1 MIMTLSRNIGLGRL
15 AIVAA
20 IAALVFAIAC
30 GDDATEPVTTVETS
44 KLIEEAVTSA
54 QSASAAE
61 IQNSVAAAIAEQ
73 PQGAS
78 AAEIQKLVSDSV
90 TAAIAAQP
98 AGLTRADVQSIV
110 SQSTEGQLSAAD
122 VQAIVDQSFRA
133 LPAPEIDVSR
143 LTSLVNSAVAG
154 AVPEGVSADEISN
167 IVQAQVSAGLS
178 GTLTRGDIE
187 DLVAH
192 AVEDAVG
199 DQLTA
204 EQVTEIVNA
213 SLVATNQAIESAAAE
228 AAQAAAAASAAQ
240 AAAAAAMEA
249 PTPSGPP
256 VQVVATTNF
265 VADWARV
272 VGGDRAE
279 VFSLLQPGADPHTFL
294 PGARDVARVA
304 DADLVLTVGLDL
316 EAEWLE
322 DLVHNA
328 SADESKIVAL
338 GEAVDPIEFDML
350 AMEHD
355 DHEEE
360 GHDDHEEEGHD
371 HEEEGDDHGDEG
383 HDDHD
388 EMTIG
393 RLLVA
398 DAVEAHLSVI
408 DLSTDGIDSGVFEVA
423 APRATVY
430 PSPTHRFGI
439 ILARGPE
446 DDDDRIHVFD
456 GGIFLEEHG
465 DHFDLVT
472 QPVSRH
478 SLEIAEERPIH
489 YVNSHGWTAIFADAH
504 GHAILINEADLANSS
519 GDYEPVE
526 FEAGPQHGAALVIS
540 DDHVVITTKNLDNLD
555 DALPVG
561 VEVRDFHDHV
571 VYDASNRSCPG
582 MHGESHNEH
591 GAAFGC
597 VGGVLFLE
605 AHDGEYEHHFIPNP
619 PEMREDSRIGSVYG
633 HHHVEHFFGRAS
645 YRGDQ
650 GFVDDG
656 IWLIEVDHSEMHQVF
671 SEPSVSTKFS
681 SDGELLYVLGA
692 DGVLHA
698 LDAHDGDL
706 VATLDLVEPGDAGR
720 PAMIVVGE
728 WLYVAD
734 PNGGHVLGVHLP
746 HMEIEEEWELGG
758 APSSLA
764 FLGVTDSGDAPHEG
778 HDEHEEE
785 GHDEHEEEGHDE
797 HDEHEED
804 EHGHDHD
811 HGTHDPHFWFDP
823 IRVKVAVNEIAARL
837 SAIDPDNA
845 SVYFQNA
852 SEYADELDELHYW
865 ILDQVGTIEPERRL
879 LVTSHDAFTYFAQA
893 YGFEIVGL
901 VIPSL
906 ATHVEPSAEH
916 IAELVEVIREREI
929 QALFGETTV
938 SERLA
943 QAVARETGAE
953 LFRLYSGSL
962 GPEGSGADTYLGMV
976 RANVETMVEAL
987 K

>member
-1 MIMTLSRNIGLGRL
+1 LKWRSV

-20 IAALVFAIAC
+20 IAALVFVVAC
-30 GDDATEPVTTVETS
+30 GTDDPEPAPAVDTA
-44 KLIEEAVTSA
+44 KLIQDAVASA

-61 IQNSVAAAIAEQ
+61 IQKSVEAAMAAQ

-78 AAEIQKLVSDSV
+78 AAEIQNLVAESV
-90 TAAIAAQP
+90 TAAIAARP
-98 AGLTRADVQSIV
+98 AGLTRADVEAIV
-110 SQSTEGQLSAAD
+110 GQSTAGQLSAAD
-122 VQAIVDQSFRA
+122 VKAIVDQAVGA
-133 LPAPEIDVSR
+133 LPAPAVDVNQLS
-143 LTSLVNSAVAG
+143 SLVNSAIAD
-154 AVPEGVSADEISN
+154 AVPEGVSADEISS

-178 GTLTRGDIE
+178 GSLTRGDVE
-187 DLVAH
+187 DLVAR

-204 EQVTEIVNA
+204 DQVTNIVNA
-213 SLVATNQAIESAAAE
+213 SLVATNQAIENAAAD
-228 AAQAAAAASAAQ
+228 AAQAAAAAAAAQTAASAAQ
-240 AAAAAAMEA
+240 AAAAAVGDLPM
-249 PTPSGPP
+249 PSGPP

-304 DADLVLTVGLDL
+304 DADLVLTVGLGL

-328 SADESKIVAL
+328 SADESKIIAL
-338 GEAVDPIEFDML
+338 GEAVNPLAYGMVDM
-350 AMEHD
+350 HD
-355 DHEEE
+355 DHE
-360 GHDDHEEEGHD
+360 
-371 HEEEGDDHGDEG
+371 DEG

-388 EMTIG
+388 DGHDDHDVMTIG

-408 DLSTDGIDSGVFEVA
+408 DLSTGGVESGVFDVA
-423 APRATVY
+423 APRATLY
-430 PSPTHRFGI
+430 SSPTHRFAI
-439 ILARGPE
+439 ALSRGPE
-446 DDDDRIHVFD
+446 DDDDRVHVFD
-456 GGIFLEEHG
+456 GGVFLAAHD
-465 DHFDLVT
+465 DHYDLV
-472 QPVSRH
+472 QGPVSRH
-478 SLEIAEERPIH
+478 SLEIADERPIH

-504 GHAILINEADLANSS
+504 GHAFLINEAELASS
-519 GDYEPVE
+519 MGDYESVVL
-526 FEAGPQHGAALVIS
+526 EAGPQHGAALVVS
-540 DDHVVITTKNLDNLD
+540 DEHVVVTTKNPDYPEKSD
-555 DALPVG
+555 SSLPVG
-561 VEVRDFHDHV
+561 VEVRDFNDRV

-597 VGGVLFLE
+597 TGGVLFLHT
-605 AHDGEYEHHFIPNP
+605 HDGEYEHDFIANP

-633 HHHVEHFFGRAS
+633 HHHVERFFGRAS
-645 YRGDQ
+645 YRTDQ
-650 GFVDDG
+650 GFADDG
-656 IWLIEVDHSEMHQVF
+656 IWLIDVDHGEMHQVF
-671 SEPSVSTKFS
+671 SEPSLSTKFS

-706 VATLDLVEPGDAGR
+706 VATMDLVEPGDAGR
-720 PAMIVVGE
+720 AAMVVVGE

-734 PNGGHVLGVHLP
+734 PNSGHVLGVHLE
-746 HMEIEEEWELGG
+746 HMEIEEEWHVGG

-764 FLGVTDSGDAPHEG
+764 FIGVTDAGGAPEAG
-778 HDEHEEE
+778 HDDHGHE
-785 GHDEHEEEGHDE
+785 
-797 HDEHEED
+797 
-804 EHGHDHD
+804 GHDHD

-823 IRVKVAVNEIAARL
+823 LRVKLAVNEIAAQL
-837 SAIDPDNA
+837 SAIDPGSA
-845 SVYFQNA
+845 SVYYQNA
-852 SEYADELDELHYW
+852 AEYGKELDELHAW
-865 ILDQVGTIEPERRL
+865 IEEQVGAVAPERRL
-879 LVTSHDAFTYFAQA
+879 LVTSHDAFTYLAMA

-916 IAELVEVIREREI
+916 LAGLVEVVRERNVP
-929 QALFGETTV
+929 ALFGETTV

-943 QAVARETGAE
+943 QAVARETGAR

-976 RANVETMVEAL
+976 RANIETIVEAL
-987 K
+987 R